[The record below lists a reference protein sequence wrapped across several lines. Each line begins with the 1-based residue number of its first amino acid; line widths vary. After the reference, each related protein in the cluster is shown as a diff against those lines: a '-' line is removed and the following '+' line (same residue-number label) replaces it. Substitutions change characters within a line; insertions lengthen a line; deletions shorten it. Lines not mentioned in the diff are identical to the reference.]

1 MRNES
6 RAVFNQYLDRVAELS
21 HVPSAAE
28 KFAVE
33 PSVAQTLENKIQESS
48 EFLSSINVQGVSEQQ
63 GAKLG
68 LGVTGP
74 IAGRTDT
81 SRQDRVP
88 RSVDSLDEDGYLCR
102 QTNFDT
108 YLTYQRIDAWAKF
121 PDFQTRIRNAI
132 VRQQALDRIMIGFN
146 GKTAAVQT
154 NIEANP
160 LLQDVNIGWLQKM
173 RNYAGGKQVKD
184 SGNAVKAAG
193 GDYFNLD
200 ALVFD
205 VVNNLIDPWFRTGTD
220 LVALVSRGLVLDK
233 YFPIVNHPNDPNR
246 PSEMLAVKDILKS
259 QKTLG
264 ELPAVQVPFFPPG
277 TILITSFDNLSIYWQ
292 EATRR
297 RQVVDNAKRDR
308 IENYESVNE
317 AYVVEDFGKA
327 ALIEGISVDMQIK
340 SEPTA
345 PPPVKPQSSVPA
357 SPEPIKPQASVPS
370 TPKPVE
376 PQASSTTAKPVVK

>member
-1 MRNES
+1 MRNDS
-6 RAVFNQYLDRVAELS
+6 RIVFNQYLGRVAALS
-21 HVPSAAE
+21 NVASAAV

-48 EFLSSINVQGVSEQQ
+48 EFLSSINVQPVVEQQ
-63 GAKLG
+63 GDKLG

-74 IAGRTDT
+74 IASRTDT
-81 SRQDRVP
+81 SRKDREP
-88 RSVDSLDEDGYLCR
+88 RTVDSLDEDGYICR

-108 YLTYQRIDAWAKF
+108 YLKYQRIDAWAKF
-121 PDFQTRIRNAI
+121 PDFQTRVRNAI

-146 GKTAAVQT
+146 GRAAAAQT
-154 NIEANP
+154 DIDNYP

-173 RNYAGGKQVKD
+173 RTHVGGKQVKD
-184 SGNAVKAAG
+184 SGNAVRAEG
-193 GDYFNLD
+193 GDYANLD

-205 VVNNLIDPWFRTGTD
+205 VLNNLIDPWFRTGTD

-233 YFPIVNHPNDPNR
+233 YFPIVNSPNNPDK
-246 PSEMLAVKDILKS
+246 PSEILATRDILKS

-292 EATRR
+292 EGTRR

-308 IENYESVNE
+308 IENFESVNE

-327 ALIEGISVDMQIK
+327 ALIEGISVEML
-340 SEPTA
+340 S
-345 PPPVKPQSSVPA
+345 PQSGAAHESRAPY
-357 SPEPIKPQASVPS
+357 
-370 TPKPVE
+370 PVE
-376 PQASSTTAKPVVK
+376 ATSSAEPRAQ